1 MYGIDNPLLYLYL
14 SSPES
19 LLEPQP
25 IKVYRRR
32 KAVVFDEVWAG
43 GLATFVRAKDG
54 GDIYGF
60 GLNNYNQMGEL
71 PVGGVVLYF
80 YCFVCL
86 SSSIILE
93 LC

>member
-1 MYGIDNPLLYLYL
+1 MLISLNNCLFNLPTYLC
-14 SSPES
+14 SAES

-25 IKVYRRR
+25 LKVYRKR

-43 GLATFVRAKDG
+43 GLATFVRAKDS

-71 PVGGVVLYF
+71 PALIVSA
-80 YCFVCL
+80 CPPA
-86 SSSIILE
+86 
-93 LC
+93 